1 MKVVI
6 LNRISSS
13 TQSLQ
18 SQSDDLNKYC
28 DLMSWEVCGEF
39 SYIISGKSKNEDR
52 EGLMKMFS
60 FLSENKDIK
69 KVVVWEISRLG
80 RTISSINSNIDKLTD
95 IGVSVHIKNFSIDT
109 LKIDGSVDLIGK
121 LMCGIL
127 SSLSELEINQIK
139 GRLDRGRKSFVE
151 KNLKEKGVSGLGR
164 KIGSIKSD
172 EKFLEENKDIIKCLK
187 KGLSVRDTMSLTKK
201 SSHSVQKV
209 RKMIKKEL
217 LS

>member
-39 SYIISGKSKNEDR
+39 SDIISGKSKNEDR
-52 EGLMKMFS
+52 EGLMEMMMF
-60 FLSENKDIK
+60 LNENKDIK

-80 RTISSINSNIDKLTD
+80 RTISSINYTIDRLTD
-95 IGVSVHIKNFSIDT
+95 IGVSVHIKNLSIDT

-121 LMCGIL
+121 LICGVL
-127 SSLSELEINQIK
+127 SSLSELELNQIK
-139 GRLDRGRKSFVE
+139 SRLDRGRRSFVE
-151 KNLKEKGVSGLGR
+151 KNIREKGVSGLGR
-164 KIGSIKSD
+164 KKGSVKSK
-172 EKFLEENKDIIKCLK
+172 EKFLDENKDVIKCLK
-187 KGLSVRDTMSLTKK
+187 KGLSVRDTMSVTKK

-209 RKMIKKEL
+209 RRMINIID
-217 LS
+217 